1 MVTNRLL
8 VVSRSCLLLSTL
20 DFSGY
25 TSMVEAGLMTPEEAV
40 VLAEIDARTPHETTW
55 APMLWAST

>member
-1 MVTNRLL
+1 
-8 VVSRSCLLLSTL
+8 
-20 DFSGY
+20 
-25 TSMVEAGLMTPEEAV
+25 MVEAGLMTPEEAV